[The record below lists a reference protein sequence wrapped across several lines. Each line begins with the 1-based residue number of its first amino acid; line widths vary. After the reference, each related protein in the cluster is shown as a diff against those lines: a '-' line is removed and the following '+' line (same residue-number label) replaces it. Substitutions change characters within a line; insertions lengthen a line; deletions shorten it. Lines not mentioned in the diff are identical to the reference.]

1 MIFKKDKLEIKEGML
16 FKNGMTMK
24 EVKADKMQM
33 TVKEMVGKEEGLRM
47 SEVKKIKEG
56 VTVEE
61 MIAMKNDV
69 RYRGDIFCSKNI
81 SICFSF

>member
-1 MIFKKDKLEIKEGML
+1 
-16 FKNGMTMK
+16 MK

-69 RYRGDIFCSKNI
+69 R
-81 SICFSF
+81 

>member
-1 MIFKKDKLEIKEGML
+1 ML

-24 EVKADKMQM
+24 EVKADEMQM

-69 RYRGDIFCSKNI
+69 R
-81 SICFSF
+81 

>member
-1 MIFKKDKLEIKEGML
+1 ML

-69 RYRGDIFCSKNI
+69 RYSGDIFC
-81 SICFSF
+81 